1 VDSPP
6 PPPNGISRR
15 HAALVTFCQSY
26 RWTLCQS
33 TRPNPQVEAAEV
45 LAINTLAPFTLN
57 SRLRPALLAAAA
69 ATGTTTADGKAVDG
83 AAFVINVS
91 AMEGKVKWGVHS
103 LQREPETQ
111 GTQ

>member
-1 VDSPP
+1 M
-6 PPPNGISRR
+6 
-15 HAALVTFCQSY
+15 
-26 RWTLCQS
+26 
-33 TRPNPQVEAAEV
+33 

-103 LQREPETQ
+103 LQREPETPRNSMMLMYVGWWHMGCSSIDTRRQ
-111 GTQ
+111 TTLTRTWPRRR